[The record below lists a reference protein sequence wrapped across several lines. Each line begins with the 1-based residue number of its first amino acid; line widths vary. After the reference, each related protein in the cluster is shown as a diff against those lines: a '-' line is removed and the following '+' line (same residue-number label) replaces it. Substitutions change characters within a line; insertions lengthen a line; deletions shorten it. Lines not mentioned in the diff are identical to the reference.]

1 MDGESGGAASYQRV
15 LVPLDGSTDAE
26 LSLPHAVAHAR
37 AFSATLH
44 LIRVVSPLASLS
56 MAGAVAFEAAA
67 EGGVPAA
74 LGSLATAE
82 ADPQAD
88 PQSMGAAIYLEEVAQ
103 RLRAD
108 GLTVEAVVRQGPVA
122 ATVLAEAQAA
132 AADLIIIAIAV
143 REGLA
148 RLVLGDVSDEL
159 LRRATCPV
167 LYIRTE
173 PSLPGEPT
181 RLRSFADDL
190 AEAGAVTPVP
200 LGMREVPI
208 DRIVGSVGRARDLGP
223 DFVPLNAQRRH
234 DDRYKRVAEA
244 MARGRPL
251 PPLQLHKLGYNY
263 YVLDGHHRVAAARAL
278 GVRDLEA
285 EVTEFLSSS
294 NAEQQRV
301 FVERREFEHRTG
313 LTRVGATRPG
323 TYPRLIEMMVERA
336 GVAHADSGLAAA
348 PPPPGSPKADPEG
361 APGGSPA
368 APPGEAPQD
377 EAFQDVARQWYF
389 AFFQPLS
396 QRIRARRLGLAFP
409 GERTADILVR
419 LRDFRAEEAR
429 RGHDVSWEAA
439 LEDFATAYG
448 RGAPR
453 RGWNLRRFVRLPRR

>member
-1 MDGESGGAASYQRV
+1 MDGAAASAATYQRV

-26 LSLPHAVAHAR
+26 LSLPHAVAHALAYR
-37 AFSATLH
+37 ATLH

-56 MAGAVAFEAAA
+56 AAGSVSFEVGA

-82 ADPQAD
+82 TDPQTDPQA
-88 PQSMGAAIYLEEVAQ
+88 MGAAIYLEEVAQ

-108 GLTVEAVVRQGPVA
+108 GLTVSAVVRQGPVA
-122 ATVLAEAQAA
+122 ATVLAEAQTA

-148 RLVLGDVSDEL
+148 RLVLGDVADEL

-173 PSLPGEPT
+173 PSLQRQPT

-234 DDRYKRVAEA
+234 DDRYKRVADA
-244 MARGRPL
+244 MAKGQPL

-301 FVERREFEHRTG
+301 FAERREFERRTG

-323 TYPRLIEMMVERA
+323 TYPRLIEMILEHA
-336 GVAHADSGLAAA
+336 GVEHADA
-348 PPPPGSPKADPEG
+348 PPRSGSPEAG
-361 APGGSPA
+361 PA
-368 APPGEAPQD
+368 APPDAPFSALPATPE
-377 EAFQDVARQWYF
+377 EAFQDAARQWYV

-429 RGHDVSWEAA
+429 RGHDVGWEAA

-448 RGAPR
+448 RSAPR
-453 RGWNLRRFVRLPRR
+453 RGWNLRRLVRLPRR